1 MHICVHAVH
10 TCIPPYIQ
18 TYTHENGKKEKNGKN
33 IMDFGSCQVAIKE
46 PRQWQSTTST
56 ITKKQTRVSQD
67 KCRSWNTVRIARN
80 AERLLLTLG
89 KVMELP

>member
-1 MHICVHAVH
+1 
-10 TCIPPYIQ
+10 
-18 TYTHENGKKEKNGKN
+18 
-33 IMDFGSCQVAIKE
+33 MDFGSCQVAIKE

-67 KCRSWNTVRIARN
+67 KCRSWNTVRIASN
-80 AERLLLTLG
+80 AERLPLTLG